1 MLTTSCKYWTIW
13 KYPTKTW
20 HSIML
25 TISCKYWT
33 ICKHPTN
40 TWHSIM
46 LTTSSKYWT
55 ICKHPTKTWHS
66 IMLTT
71 SRKYCTVCKHPTKIT
86 FTCMC
91 FFYDH
96 DSAFSIYHES
106 TWTFLLS
113 KWVEYGHL
121 VMVSFCVMVLYW
133 CWVPMSVDTYWCL
146 VPINMDTYWWRESVC
161 MVMYWCWVPM
171 SVDTYWWIPV
181 VGLVVEA
188 WVSSLRGVRKLE
200 TSFVGRLFFVY
211 QSVEEIVINNKDHIF
226 RCIR

>member
-13 KYPTKTW
+13 KY
-20 HSIML
+20 
-25 TISCKYWT
+25 
-33 ICKHPTN
+33 PTN

-55 ICKHPTKTWHS
+55 ICKHPKKTWYG

-121 VMVSFCVMVLYW
+121 V
-133 CWVPMSVDTYWCL
+133 
-146 VPINMDTYWWRESVC
+146 

-226 RCIR
+226 RCIW